1 MFCQNCGTEF
11 EGGFC
16 PNCGTPAQATIP
28 QQPSAP
34 NYQQPVDLGSQQQ
47 PVSDYQQPIAPDSQ
61 QQPIPDYQQPFAP
74 GFQQQPPVP
83 PKTKKKFPIWLLII
97 LIVAGVLIVVCSA
110 GGILVAVNSNN
121 SGGTSQSNSEAPS
134 GTTVSNDFDS
144 GTTEFSMDT
153 FAMQIPSAWYKEKS
167 DDDTSYST
175 YYFYPLLDSSRS
187 FLMVQYHT
195 EDVLDISNDRAVEF
209 FLEAFTEKYSDL
221 ELQSN
226 QLLENNSFGDYRR
239 IAMDFSVNG
248 TLASTDMVL
257 FNPTEDSIVV
267 MAMVADSEANVDY
280 SNDYQKII
288 DSIQLVDEPA
298 NSGSSQQTS
307 GSSSGS
313 GMTASQKDA
322 LDKADS
328 YLSWTNFSRQGL
340 IDQLEYEGFS
350 QADSEYAV
358 DNCGADWNEQ
368 ALGKA
373 KSYLKSSAFSYSGL
387 IDQLEYED
395 FTTEQATYA
404 VDNCGAD
411 WNEQAIK
418 CAERYIKYTD
428 LSGEKLVSQL
438 EYEGFTYEQ
447 AVYGAQR
454 SGGY

>member
-1 MFCQNCGTEF
+1 MRGVFLCSVKIAA
-11 EGGFC
+11 
-16 PNCGTPAQATIP
+16 PNSKAVFAQTVAHP
-28 QQPSAP
+28 HKRPSAP

-110 GGILVAVNSNN
+110 VGILVAVNSNN

-134 GTTVSNDFDS
+134 GITVSNDFDS
-144 GTTEFSMDT
+144 GTTEFTMDT
-153 FAMQIPSAWYKEKS
+153 LTMQIPSAWYEKES
-167 DDDTSYST
+167 DDDVI
-175 YYFYPLLDSSRS
+175 YFYPLLDTGTS
-187 FLMVQYHT
+187 FLMIQYETDISFDVTNEQSFELYLDGMKESIDSIEVHNSSVLKSNELGSYRRT
-195 EDVLDISNDRAVEF
+195 LMDFTISGIHASVDMLLLNPSEDVLVH
-209 FLEAFTEKYSDL
+209 
-221 ELQSN
+221 
-226 QLLENNSFGDYRR
+226 
-239 IAMDFSVNG
+239 V
-248 TLASTDMVL
+248 
-257 FNPTEDSIVV
+257 
-267 MAMVADSEANVDY
+267 AMVTDSRSNTDY
-280 SNDYQKII
+280 SNDFQKII

-307 GSSSGS
+307 GSSGS
-313 GMTASQKDA
+313 SMTASQKDA

-438 EYEGFTYEQ
+438 EYEGFTYDQ
-447 AVYGAQR
+447 AVYGAQQ